1 MPKHANWHKVWK
13 LNVKSK
19 ALAEGKSKSTHQI
32 IAAIRQ
38 MWQEDS
44 DSYMIHVEENFEFFT
59 GQIKRSVLD
68 YCIKNGLGH
77 FTTLI
82 SYMLSRSL
90 STAEHLSHGLAIA
103 SKLCYLPSSLLLA
116 AWSFRVSP
124 SFCSPIKPKL
134 HCTFTGLHRHMSA
147 TFLSAL
153 NYCIL
158 QEF

>member
-1 MPKHANWHKVWK
+1 M
-13 LNVKSK
+13 
-19 ALAEGKSKSTHQI
+19 ALHMIQRSVA
-32 IAAIRQ
+32 
-38 MWQEDS
+38 
-44 DSYMIHVEENFEFFT
+44 SYMIHVEDNFKFWT
-59 GQIKRSVLD
+59 GQITRSVLD

-103 SKLCYLPSSLLLA
+103 FKLCYLPSSLLLA

-124 SFCSPIKPKL
+124 FCSPIKPKL
-134 HCTFTGLHRHMSA
+134 HCTFIGLHHHMSA

-153 NYCIL
+153 NYCIF
-158 QEF
+158 QEFQCIITDLL